1 MKKTETKMIGVR
13 TSAGYEIA
21 AMINTALD
29 EGVARRGAVKAER
42 TRSGAIVWFI
52 NGNKVSKHEAT
63 QWVDGDIS
71 CDQGP
76 VLAPIVRSY

>member
-1 MKKTETKMIGVR
+1 MLGVK

-21 AMINTALD
+21 AMINIAERD
-29 EGVARRGAVKAER
+29 GVARRGAVKAECN
-42 TRSGAIVWFI
+42 RSGAIVWFI

-63 QWVDGDIS
+63 KWVDGDIS

-76 VLAPIVRSY
+76 VLAPIR